1 MLEDARGW
9 LLAQLR
15 AAKPSFIS
23 KKPHFN
29 FISAHSVAFHP
40 AHSANLHLAPTSDF
54 WICGLTLLGSILIYA
69 TAGGQMAYI
78 DALFFASGANTQA
91 GLNTIDVNL
100 LNTFQQ
106 ICLYFFTMTS
116 NPITIHSSVVFLRL
130 YWFEKRF
137 QGVVREARQRRNTMS
152 KSKSRARDELN
163 QAERGRLSVRNIKV
177 MHTNGHRSRMTND
190 GILLDMKEDEDG
202 RISPGSN
209 GFVPVHV
216 TPAHQSS
223 GEQTPDRASEHH
235 DDAHS
240 TDVSQ
245 GRITFAQHV
254 FRSDGTEPE
263 VKLPPPNSPA
273 HLAILERQRN
283 GPEETLRIPN
293 PRDAE
298 RGMKP
303 KRVED
308 NAAPEPEDE
317 RDNSIPHIHVATSG
331 THDMPDG
338 IGNNAARRQTIKIEE
353 PERPR
358 EPERTVKDEI
368 AEEAE
373 VIGRT
378 IFPFSLRKP
387 RLFQKGDKTTHHDD
401 GTLKT
406 PSRGTALTREKVED
420 MPYLSFTPTMGRN
433 SAFPGLTL
441 EQREEL
447 GGIEY
452 RSLRTLAIILL
463 CYFWGFSIFAIT
475 CFLPWIYTG
484 SNAKYAGLVESA
496 GVSKAWWGIF
506 TANSAF
512 NDLGLTLTPDS
523 MNSFNDASFI
533 LMIMS
538 FLIIIG
544 NTGFPIM
551 LRVIIWILS
560 KIVPKRT
567 GLWEELRFLL
577 DHPRRCFTLLFPAGA
592 TWWLFIILIG
602 LNVLDLLFFV
612 LLDLNDNAVS
622 HLPVHVR
629 IVDGIFQ
636 AASTR
641 TAGFSVVNISL
652 LHPAV
657 QVSYMIMMY
666 ISVFPIAISIRRT
679 NVYEEKSLGVYHSP
693 DEDVEGTNENS
704 AWSYVG
710 THLRRQLSF
719 DLWYV
724 FLGLFILAITEGHRI
739 QNKDFDVYSVLFEI
753 VSAYGTVGLSLGYP
767 NVNASLCSQFTT
779 GGKLIMIAMQ
789 IRGRHRGLPYG
800 LDRAVLLPSESRFEK
815 EAEEAHPVLVR
826 SATAAS
832 TGTALSATRSNLR
845 SRRMSTNRGQGNII
859 TQFLHPGPM
868 IPHED
873 SLTNLSRR
881 SRSFGTDERP
891 TMGENMRRRNTE
903 PVDDDTTSTD
913 SEIAAPPRR
922 VVTTPAR

>member
-1 MLEDARGW
+1 MLETARGW
-9 LLAQLR
+9 LLDQLR

-29 FISAHSVAFHP
+29 FISAHY
-40 AHSANLHLAPTSDF
+40 F
-54 WICGLTLLGSILIYA
+54 WIVSLTILGSILIFA
-69 TAGGQMAYI
+69 SAGGQLAYI
-78 DALFFASGANTQA
+78 DALYFASGANTQA
-91 GLNTIDVNL
+91 GLNTVDVNL

-106 ICLYFFTMTS
+106 ACLYFFTMTS

-137 QGVVREARQRRNTMS
+137 QGVVREARQQRRNTIS
-152 KSKSRARDELN
+152 KSKSRARDDLN

-209 GFVPVHV
+209 GFVPVPN
-216 TPAHQSS
+216 TPAHNS
-223 GEQTPDRASEHH
+223 GEHSPARAPETQEETG
-235 DDAHS
+235 
-240 TDVSQ
+240 TDITQ

-263 VKLPPPNSPA
+263 VKLPSPHSPA
-273 HLAILERQRN
+273 HFAILERQRA
-283 GPEETLRIPN
+283 GPDETLRIPN

-298 RGMKP
+298 KGMKP

-308 NAAPEPEDE
+308 DAAPEPEDE
-317 RDNSIPHIHVATSG
+317 RDGSIPHIHVNGGANNLA
-331 THDMPDG
+331 DDV
-338 IGNNAARRQTIKIEE
+338 GNNVHRPQTIKIEE

-358 EPERTVKDEI
+358 DTERTVKDEI
-368 AEEAE
+368 ADEAE

-387 RLFQKGDKTTHHDD
+387 KKFFKGTSSDNGEGSSSDNPLARVRSKTFDTI
-401 GTLKT
+401 
-406 PSRGTALTREKVED
+406 RTALTREKVED

-433 SAFPGLTL
+433 SAFPGLTI

-452 RSLRTLAIILL
+452 RSLRTLAVILL
-463 CYFWGFSIFAIT
+463 CYFWGFSLFAIT
-475 CFLPWIYTG
+475 CFLPWIYTS
-484 SNAKYAGLVESA
+484 SNAKYAAIVENS

-533 LMIMS
+533 LLIMS

-551 LRVIIWILS
+551 LRVVIWILS

-679 NVYEEKSLGVYHSP
+679 NVYEERSLGVYHSP
-693 DEDVEGTNENS
+693 DEDMEGTNENS

-724 FLGLFILAITEGHRI
+724 FLGLFILAITEGKRI

-815 EAEEAHPVLVR
+815 EAAEAQPVLVR

-845 SRRMSTNRGQGNII
+845 SRRMSTNRGQGIF
-859 TQFLHPGPM
+859 TQFLHPGPV

-873 SLTNLSRR
+873 SLTNLPRR
-881 SRSFGTDERP
+881 SRSFGVDERP
-891 TMGENMRRRNTE
+891 PMAEDMRRRNTE
-903 PVDDDTTSTD
+903 PVDDETTDTD
-913 SEIAAPPRR
+913 SDVITAPPRR
-922 VVTTPAR
+922 VVTTPARPAI

>member
-1 MLEDARGW
+1 MLDDARGW
-9 LLAQLR
+9 LLAQLQ

-29 FISAHSVAFHP
+29 FISAHY
-40 AHSANLHLAPTSDF
+40 F
-54 WICGLTLLGSILIYA
+54 WICGLTILGSILIYA
-69 TAGGQMAYI
+69 SAGGQMAYI

-137 QGVVREARQRRNTMS
+137 QTVVREARQRRNTIS
-152 KSKSRARDELN
+152 KSMSRARGDDLN
-163 QAERGRLSVRNIKV
+163 QAERGRSLSVRNIKV
-177 MHTNGHRSRMTND
+177 MHRNGQRTRMTND

-202 RISPGSN
+202 RVSPGSN
-209 GFVPVHV
+209 GFVPIPG
-216 TPAHQSS
+216 TPAHHLST
-223 GEQTPDRASEHH
+223 EQTSDRAPEFQDGSQV
-235 DDAHS
+235 

-245 GRITFAQHV
+245 GRITFARNV

-263 VKLPPPNSPA
+263 VKLPPPSSPA

-283 GPEETLRIPN
+283 GHDEETLRIPN

-308 NAAPEPEDE
+308 GDAPEPEDD
-317 RDNSIPHIHVATSG
+317 RDDPTPHEHSSTSSE
-331 THDMPDG
+331 T
-338 IGNNAARRQTIKIEE
+338 IGAPHGMANELANNPGRRQTIKIEE
-353 PERPR
+353 PQRPR
-358 EPERTVKDEI
+358 DQERTVKEEI

-373 VIGRT
+373 VIGRS
-378 IFPFSLRKP
+378 IFPFSFHRHHKKESQNEPAPENTLTKVRS
-387 RLFQKGDKTTHHDD
+387 RVDTFRSALSRDKVD
-401 GTLKT
+401 
-406 PSRGTALTREKVED
+406 D
-420 MPYLSFTPTMGRN
+420 MPYLSFTPTLGRN
-433 SAFPGLTL
+433 SAFPGLTQD
-441 EQREEL
+441 QREEL

-452 RSLRTLAIILL
+452 RSLRTLAVILL
-463 CYFWGFSIFAIT
+463 CYFWGFSLFAIT
-475 CFLPWIYTG
+475 CFLPWVHTS
-484 SNAKYAGLVESA
+484 SNDKYGNVIESA

-523 MNSFNDASFI
+523 MNSFNDVPFI

-544 NTGFPIM
+544 NTGFPVM
-551 LRVIIWILS
+551 LRFIIWILS
-560 KIVPKRT
+560 KVVPRG
-567 GLWEELRFLL
+567 GLHQELRFLL
-577 DHPRRCFTLLFPAGA
+577 DHPRRCFTLLFPGGA
-592 TWWLFIILIG
+592 TWWLFSILIG

-622 HLPVHVR
+622 HLPVHIR
-629 IVDGIFQ
+629 IVDGLFQ

-641 TAGFSVVNISL
+641 TAGFSVVNISA

-679 NVYEEKSLGVYHSP
+679 NVYEEKSLGVYHHP
-693 DEDVEGTNENS
+693 DEEVEGTNENS
-704 AWSYVG
+704 AMSYVG

-739 QNKDFDVYSVLFEI
+739 QNKDFDVFSVLFEI

-779 GGKLIMIAMQ
+779 GGKLIIIAMQ

-815 EAEEAHPVLVR
+815 EAEEAPLPVLVR

-832 TGTALSATRSNLR
+832 TGTALSASRSHLR
-845 SRRMSTNRGQGNII
+845 SRRQSTNRGNINI
-859 TQFLHPGPM
+859 LTQFLHPGPPM
-868 IPHED
+868 NAHEE
-873 SLTNLSRR
+873 SFSRR
-881 SRSFGTDERP
+881 SRSFEV
-891 TMGENMRRRNTE
+891 GEHHLPIAEEMRRRATE
-903 PVDDDTTSTD
+903 PVEDDTTSTD
-913 SEIAAPPRR
+913 SGIVHPARR
-922 VVTTPAR
+922 VNTTPAR

>member
-1 MLEDARGW
+1 MLGASRGW

-29 FISAHSVAFHP
+29 FISAHYI
-40 AHSANLHLAPTSDF
+40 
-54 WICGLTLLGSILIYA
+54 WICSLTILGSVLIYA

-137 QGVVREARQRRNTMS
+137 QGIVREARQRRNTMS
-152 KSKSRARDELN
+152 KSKSRARDELS
-163 QAERGRLSVRNIKV
+163 QAEKGRLNVRNIKV

-190 GILLDMKEDEDG
+190 GILLGNKEDEDG
-202 RISPGSN
+202 RVSPGSN
-209 GFVPVHV
+209 GIG
-216 TPAHQSS
+216 PAPAQQSS
-223 GEQTPDRASEHH
+223 RDQTPDRASDHH
-235 DDAHS
+235 PDDAHG

-263 VKLPPPNSPA
+263 VKLPPPHSPA

-317 RDNSIPHIHVATSG
+317 RDDGIPHTRVAAGETSDTSHG
-331 THDMPDG
+331 L
-338 IGNNAARRQTIKIEE
+338 GNNAFRRPTIKIEE

-358 EPERTVKDEI
+358 EPERSVKDEI
-368 AEEAE
+368 ADEAE

-378 IFPFSLRKP
+378 ILPFSLRKP
-387 RLFQKGDKTTHHDD
+387 NLRRKGDEKTRSED
-401 GTLKT
+401 GTSET
-406 PSRGTALTREKVED
+406 PLARVRSRTFDTIRTALTRDKTED

-452 RSLRTLAIILL
+452 RSLRTLAVILL
-463 CYFWGFSIFAIT
+463 CYFWGFSIFAVT
-475 CFLPWIYTG
+475 CFLPWIYTS
-484 SNAKYAGLVESA
+484 SNAKYAGLVESS

-512 NDLGLTLTPDS
+512 NDLGFTLTPDS
-523 MNSFNDASFI
+523 MNSFNDATFI
-533 LMIMS
+533 LLIMS

-551 LRVIIWILS
+551 LRVIIWIMS
-560 KIVPKRT
+560 KIVPKGT

-622 HLPVHVR
+622 HLPVHIRV
-629 IVDGIFQ
+629 VDGIFQ

-679 NVYEEKSLGVYHSP
+679 NVYEEKSLGVYNSP
-693 DEDVEGTNENS
+693 DEDMEGTNENS

-739 QNKDFDVYSVLFEI
+739 QAKDFDIYSVLFEI

-826 SATAAS
+826 SATGAS
-832 TGTALSATRSNLR
+832 TGTALSATRSHLR

-873 SLTNLSRR
+873 SLTDLSRHT
-881 SRSFGTDERP
+881 RSFAANEDP
-891 TMGENMRRRNTE
+891 PMGENMKRRNTE
-903 PVDDDTTSTD
+903 PAEDDITSSD
-913 SEIAAPPRR
+913 SETAGPPRR
-922 VVTTPAR
+922 AFTTPAH

>member
-1 MLEDARGW
+1 MLDDARGW

-29 FISAHSVAFHP
+29 FISAHY
-40 AHSANLHLAPTSDF
+40 F
-54 WICGLTLLGSILIYA
+54 WICGLTILGSILIYA

-137 QGVVREARQRRNTMS
+137 QTVVREARQRRNTIS
-152 KSKSRARDELN
+152 KSMSRARGEDLN
-163 QAERGRLSVRNIKV
+163 QAERGRGLSVRNIKV
-177 MHTNGHRSRMTND
+177 MHRNNQRITND
-190 GILLDMKEDEDG
+190 GIVLDMKDDEDG
-202 RISPGSN
+202 RVSPGSN
-209 GFVPVHV
+209 GFVPIPG
-216 TPAHQSS
+216 TPAHRSS
-223 GEQTPDRASEHH
+223 GEQTPSTVPGSQH
-235 DDAHS
+235 DNHDAH
-240 TDVSQ
+240 DNDPSQ
-245 GRITFAQHV
+245 NRITFASNV

-263 VKLPPPNSPA
+263 VKLPPPSSPA

-283 GPEETLRIPN
+283 DHHEETLRIPN

-308 NAAPEPEDE
+308 GDAPEPEDDE
-317 RDNSIPHIHVATSG
+317 AALHAHSAASG
-331 THDMPDG
+331 ANGM
-338 IGNNAARRQTIKIEE
+338 GNEVGNGGRRQTIKIEE
-353 PERPR
+353 PERPKDQ
-358 EPERTVKDEI
+358 ERARKDEI

-373 VIGRT
+373 VIGRAM
-378 IFPFSLRKP
+378 FPFSFRRHSKKASQSEAGSENPLTKVR
-387 RLFQKGDKTTHHDD
+387 
-401 GTLKT
+401 
-406 PSRGTALTREKVED
+406 SRVDTFRTALSRDKED
-420 MPYLSFTPTMGRN
+420 EMPYLSFTPTLGRN
-433 SAFPGLTL
+433 SAFPGLTQD
-441 EQREEL
+441 QREEL

-452 RSLRTLAIILL
+452 RSLRTLAVILL
-463 CYFWGFSIFAIT
+463 CYFWGFSLFAIA
-475 CFLPWIYTG
+475 CFLPWIHTS
-484 SNAKYAGLVESA
+484 SNDKYGNYVESG
-496 GVSKAWWGIF
+496 GVSKAWWAIF

-523 MNSFNDASFI
+523 MNSFNDATFI
-533 LMIMS
+533 LLIMS

-551 LRVIIWILS
+551 LRFIIWVSS
-560 KIVPKRT
+560 KIVPNG
-567 GLWEELRFLL
+567 GLHQELRFLL

-592 TWWLFIILIG
+592 TWWLFAILMG
-602 LNVLDLLFFV
+602 LNILDLLFFV
-612 LLDLNDNAVS
+612 LLDLHDNAVS
-622 HLPVHVR
+622 HLPVGIR
-629 IVDGIFQ
+629 IVNGLFQ
-636 AASTR
+636 ACATR

-679 NVYEEKSLGVYHSP
+679 NVYEEKSLGVYHHP
-693 DEDVEGTNENS
+693 DEDVEGTNENN
-704 AWSYVG
+704 AMSYVG

-724 FLGLFILAITEGHRI
+724 FLGLFILAITEGNRI
-739 QNKDFDVYSVLFEI
+739 QAKDFDVFSVLFEI

-767 NVNASLCSQFTT
+767 NVNASLCSQFST
-779 GGKLIMIAMQ
+779 GGKLIIIAMQ

-800 LDRAVLLPSESRFEK
+800 LDRAVLLPSEARFEK
-815 EAEEAHPVLVR
+815 EAAEAPLPVLVR
-826 SATAAS
+826 SATGAS
-832 TGTALSATRSNLR
+832 TGTALSASRSHLR
-845 SRRMSTNRGQGNII
+845 SRRQSTNKGNLFSS
-859 TQFLHPGPM
+859 FLHPGPPM
-868 IPHED
+868 LSLDD
-873 SLTNLSRR
+873 SFASRR
-881 SRSFGTDERP
+881 SRSFDV
-891 TMGENMRRRNTE
+891 GEHHLPIAEEMRRRSTT
-903 PVDDDTTSTD
+903 PAVVDDDSTSTD
-913 SEIAAPPRR
+913 TEVVQPRR
-922 VVTTPAR
+922 VNTTR

>member
-1 MLEDARGW
+1 MLEAARGW

-29 FISAHSVAFHP
+29 FISAHY
-40 AHSANLHLAPTSDF
+40 F
-54 WICGLTLLGSILIYA
+54 WICSLTILGSVLIYA

-78 DALFFASGANTQA
+78 DALFFSSGANTQA

-137 QGVVREARQRRNTMS
+137 QGIVRDARLRRNTMS
-152 KSKSRARDELN
+152 KSKTRARDELN

-190 GILLDMKEDEDG
+190 GILLGTKEDEDG

-209 GFVPVHV
+209 GFVPAHAA
-216 TPAHQSS
+216 PAQQSS
-223 GEQTPDRASEHH
+223 RDQTPDGASDRHH
-235 DDAHS
+235 EEAHG
-240 TDVSQ
+240 TDLSQ

-263 VKLPPPNSPA
+263 VKLPPPHSPA

-308 NAAPEPEDE
+308 DAAPEPEDE
-317 RDNSIPHIHVATSG
+317 RDNGAPHMRIEAGETN
-331 THDMPDG
+331 DMLHG
-338 IGNNAARRQTIKIEE
+338 LGNNAARRPTIKIEE
-353 PERPR
+353 PERPK
-358 EPERTVKDEI
+358 EPERSMKDEI

-378 IFPFSLRKP
+378 IFPFSLRKRSP
-387 RLFQKGDKTTHHDD
+387 HGKGDDRTRSEG
-401 GTLKT
+401 GTSET
-406 PSRGTALTREKVED
+406 PLARVRSRTFDTIRTALTRDKVED

-452 RSLRTLAIILL
+452 RSLRTLAVILL
-463 CYFWGFSIFAIT
+463 CYFWGFSVFAVT
-475 CFLPWIYTG
+475 CFLPWIHTS
-484 SNAKYAGLVESA
+484 SNAKYAGIVESS
-496 GVSKAWWGIF
+496 GVSKVWWGIF

-523 MNSFNDASFI
+523 MNSFNDATFI
-533 LMIMS
+533 LMVMS

-560 KIVPKRT
+560 KIVPKGT

-602 LNVLDLLFFV
+602 LTVLDLLFFV

-622 HLPVHVR
+622 HLPVHIR

-693 DEDVEGTNENS
+693 DEDMEGTNENS

-739 QNKDFDVYSVLFEI
+739 QAKDFDVYSVLFEI

-800 LDRAVLLPSESRFEK
+800 LDRAVLLPSEARFEK

-826 SATAAS
+826 SATGAS
-832 TGTALSATRSNLR
+832 TGTALSATRSHLR
-845 SRRMSTNRGQGNII
+845 SRRMSTSRGQGNLI
-859 TQFLHPGPM
+859 TQFLHPGPA

-873 SLTNLSRR
+873 SLTDLSRHTK
-881 SRSFGTDERP
+881 SFATEERP
-891 TMGENMRRRNTE
+891 PMGDNMRRRNTE
-903 PVDDDTTSTD
+903 PVEDDVTS
-913 SEIAAPPRR
+913 SESETAAPPPRR
-922 VVTTPAR
+922 VFTTPAQ

>member
-1 MLEDARGW
+1 MLQDTRGW

-29 FISAHSVAFHP
+29 FISAHY
-40 AHSANLHLAPTSDF
+40 F
-54 WICGLTLLGSILIYA
+54 WICGLSLLGSIMIYA
-69 TAGGQMAYI
+69 SAGGQMAYI

-137 QGVVREARQRRNTMS
+137 QTVVREARLRRNTIS
-152 KSKSRARDELN
+152 KSMSRARGDDLS
-163 QAERGRLSVRNIKV
+163 QAERGRTLSVRHIKV
-177 MHTNGHRSRMTND
+177 MHTNNQHPRITND
-190 GILLDMKEDEDG
+190 GIPLDMKEDDDG

-209 GFVPVHV
+209 GFVPIPGTPSYGDQTPNRLP
-216 TPAHQSS
+216 TPAESAH
-223 GEQTPDRASEHH
+223 EPDP
-235 DDAHS
+235 
-240 TDVSQ
+240 SQ

-263 VKLPPPNSPA
+263 VKLPPPSSPA

-283 GPEETLRIPN
+283 DDNEETLRIPN

-303 KRVED
+303 ERVED
-308 NAAPEPEDE
+308 GDASEPEDD
-317 RDNSIPHIHVATSG
+317 RDGAAPHEHSAGNGTNGMATALAA
-331 THDMPDG
+331 
-338 IGNNAARRQTIKIEE
+338 NAARRQTIKIEE

-358 EPERTVKDEI
+358 EQDRSAKEEI
-368 AEEAE
+368 ADQAEA
-373 VIGRT
+373 VGRA
-378 IFPFSLRKP
+378 IFPFSARMFQRK
-387 RLFQKGDKTTHHDD
+387 DKNKTQDDATTSDD
-401 GTLKT
+401 PLTRVR
-406 PSRGTALTREKVED
+406 SRVDTIRSALTRDKVED
-420 MPYLSFTPTMGRN
+420 MPYLSFTPTLGRN
-433 SAFPGLTL
+433 SAFPGLTQ

-452 RSLRTLAIILL
+452 RSLRTLAVILL
-463 CYFWGFSIFAIT
+463 CYFWGFSLFAIA
-475 CFLPWIYTG
+475 CFLPWIHTS
-484 SNAKYAGLVESA
+484 SNDKYAQIVESA

-533 LMIMS
+533 LMIMW

-544 NTGFPIM
+544 NTGFPVM
-551 LRVIIWILS
+551 LRVVIWILS
-560 KIVPKRT
+560 KIVPRG
-567 GLWEELRFLL
+567 GLHQELRFLL

-592 TWWLFIILIG
+592 TWWLFWILIG
-602 LNVLDLLFFV
+602 LNIVDLLFFV

-622 HLPVHVR
+622 HLPVHIR
-629 IVDGIFQ
+629 IVDGLFQ

-641 TAGFSVVNISL
+641 TAGFSVVNLSL

-679 NVYEEKSLGVYHSP
+679 NVYEEKSLGVYHNP

-704 AWSYVG
+704 AMSYVG

-739 QNKDFDVYSVLFEI
+739 QKKDFDVYSVLFEI
-753 VSAYGTVGLSLGYP
+753 VSAYGTVGLSLGYTG
-767 NVNASLCSQFTT
+767 VNASLCSQFTT
-779 GGKLIMIAMQ
+779 GGKLVMIAMQ

-800 LDRAVLLPSESRFEK
+800 LDRAVLLPSEARMKK
-815 EAEEAHPVLVR
+815 EAEEAQPPILVR
-826 SATAAS
+826 SATGAS
-832 TGTALSATRSNLR
+832 SGTAYSASRSHLR
-845 SRRMSTNRGQGNII
+845 SRRQSTNRGNVNLL
-859 TQFLHPGPM
+859 TQFLHPGPPM
-868 IPHED
+868 NSHED
-873 SLTNLSRR
+873 SFIRR
-881 SRSFGTDERP
+881 SRSFEVGDRP
-891 TMGENMRRRNTE
+891 PHPEDMRRRNTE
-903 PVDDDTTSTD
+903 PMDEDTSSSDTD
-913 SEIAAPPRR
+913 GAPPPRR
-922 VVTTPAR
+922 VYTTPAR

>member
-1 MLEDARGW
+1 MLEAARGW

-15 AAKPSFIS
+15 AAKPSFMS

-29 FISAHSVAFHP
+29 FISAHY
-40 AHSANLHLAPTSDF
+40 F
-54 WICGLTLLGSILIYA
+54 WICGLTILGSILIYA

-106 ICLYFFTMTS
+106 ICLYVFTMTS

-137 QGVVREARQRRNTMS
+137 QGIVREARHRRNTMS

-190 GILLDMKEDEDG
+190 GILLSMKDEDG

-209 GFVPVHV
+209 GFL
-216 TPAHQSS
+216 PAHAQQSS
-223 GEQTPDRASEHH
+223 GDQTPDRASDHHH
-235 DDAHS
+235 DDDAHG

-263 VKLPPPNSPA
+263 VKLPPPHSPA

-308 NAAPEPEDE
+308 DAAPEPEDE
-317 RDNSIPHIHVATSG
+317 RDDGIPRIRVAAGETSG
-331 THDMPDG
+331 MSHG
-338 IGNNAARRQTIKIEE
+338 LGNNASRRPTIKIEE

-358 EPERTVKDEI
+358 DSERSIKDEI
-368 AEEAE
+368 ADEAE

-387 RLFQKGDKTTHHDD
+387 HHRKGEEKARSEEAVSE
-401 GTLKT
+401 T
-406 PSRGTALTREKVED
+406 PLARVRSRTFDTIRTALTRDKVED

-452 RSLRTLAIILL
+452 RSLRTLAVILL
-463 CYFWGFSIFAIT
+463 CYFWGFSIFAVVCLI
-475 CFLPWIYTG
+475 PWIYTS
-484 SNAKYAGLVESA
+484 SNAKYAGLVESS

-523 MNSFNDASFI
+523 MNSFNDATFI

-551 LRVIIWILS
+551 LRVIIWIMS
-560 KIVPKRT
+560 KVVPKGT

-577 DHPRRCFTLLFPAGA
+577 DHPRRCFTLLFPSGA

-622 HLPVHVR
+622 HLPVHTRV
-629 IVDGIFQ
+629 VDGIFQ
-636 AASTR
+636 AAATR
-641 TAGFSVVNISL
+641 TAGFTVVNISL

-693 DEDVEGTNENS
+693 DEDMEGANENS

-724 FLGLFILAITEGHRI
+724 FLGLFILAITEGRRI
-739 QNKDFDVYSVLFEI
+739 QANDFDVYAVLFEI

-800 LDRAVLLPSESRFEK
+800 LDRAVLLPSEARFEK

-826 SATAAS
+826 SATGAS
-832 TGTALSATRSNLR
+832 TGTALSATRSHLR
-845 SRRMSTNRGQGNII
+845 SRRMSTNRGQGNLI
-859 TQFLHPGPM
+859 TQFLHPGPV

-873 SLTNLSRR
+873 SLTNLSRHT
-881 SRSFGTDERP
+881 RSFAADERP
-891 TMGENMRRRNTE
+891 PMGEDMRRRNTE
-903 PVDDDTTSTD
+903 PVEDDTTSSD
-913 SEIAAPPRR
+913 SETAGPPRR
-922 VVTTPAR
+922 VFTTPAH

>member
-29 FISAHSVAFHP
+29 FISAHY
-40 AHSANLHLAPTSDF
+40 F
-54 WICGLTLLGSILIYA
+54 WICSLTILGSILIYA

-137 QGVVREARQRRNTMS
+137 QGIVREARQRRNTMS
-152 KSKSRARDELN
+152 KSKSRARDDLN
-163 QAERGRLSVRNIKV
+163 QAERGRLNVGNIKV
-177 MHTNGHRSRMTND
+177 MHANGRPSRMTND
-190 GILLDMKEDEDG
+190 GILLGTKEDEDG

-209 GFVPVHV
+209 GFIPAHA
-216 TPAHQSS
+216 TPAQQFS
-223 GEQTPDRASEHH
+223 GEQTPDRASEHR
-235 DDAHS
+235 DDAHG
-240 TDVSQ
+240 TDLSQ

-263 VKLPPPNSPA
+263 VNFPPPHSPA

-317 RDNSIPHIHVATSG
+317 RDNGIPHIHVATG
-331 THDMPDG
+331 GAHDMSHG
-338 IGNNAARRQTIKIEE
+338 IGNNAARRPTIKIEE

-358 EPERTVKDEI
+358 EPERTTKDEI
-368 AEEAE
+368 AEQAE

-387 RLFQKGDKTTHHDD
+387 NLHRKGDENPRSED
-401 GTLKT
+401 GTSET
-406 PSRGTALTREKVED
+406 PLARVRSRTFDTIRTALTRDKVED

-452 RSLRTLAIILL
+452 RSLRTLAVILL
-463 CYFWGFSIFAIT
+463 CYFWGFSIFAVT
-475 CFLPWIYTG
+475 CFLPWIYTS
-484 SNAKYAGLVESA
+484 SNAKYAGLVESS

-523 MNSFNDASFI
+523 MNSFNDATFI

-560 KIVPKRT
+560 KVVPKGT

-592 TWWLFIILIG
+592 TWWLFIILVG
-602 LNVLDLLFFV
+602 LSVLDLLFFV

-622 HLPVHVR
+622 HLPVHLRV
-629 IVDGIFQ
+629 VDGIFQ

-693 DEDVEGTNENS
+693 DEDMEGTNENS

-739 QNKDFDVYSVLFEI
+739 QKNDFDVYSVLFEI

-826 SATAAS
+826 SATGAS
-832 TGTALSATRSNLR
+832 TGTALSATRSHLR
-845 SRRMSTNRGQGNII
+845 SRRMSTNRGQGNLI

-868 IPHED
+868 VPHED
-873 SLTNLSRR
+873 SLTDLSRHN
-881 SRSFGTDERP
+881 RSFATDERP
-891 TMGENMRRRNTE
+891 PMGENMRRRNTE
-903 PVDDDTTSTD
+903 PVEDDTTSSD
-913 SEIAAPPRR
+913 SESAAPPRR
-922 VVTTPAR
+922 VFTTPAH

>member
-1 MLEDARGW
+1 MLQDTRGW

-29 FISAHSVAFHP
+29 FISAHY
-40 AHSANLHLAPTSDF
+40 F
-54 WICGLTLLGSILIYA
+54 WICGLTILGSILIYA
-69 TAGGQMAYI
+69 SAGGQMSYI

-106 ICLYFFTMTS
+106 ACLYFFTMTS

-152 KSKSRARDELN
+152 KSKSRARDELS

-177 MHTNGHRSRMTND
+177 MHTNGHHSRMTND
-190 GILLDMKEDEDG
+190 GILLDMKEGEDG

-209 GFVPVHV
+209 AFVPITV
-216 TPAHQSS
+216 TPAQHSPRD
-223 GEQTPDRASEHH
+223 QTPDSASEHN
-235 DDAHS
+235 DEAHS

-245 GRITFAQHV
+245 SRITFAQHV

-263 VKLPPPNSPA
+263 VKIPPPHSPA

-308 NAAPEPEDE
+308 DAAPEPEDE
-317 RDNSIPHIHVATSG
+317 RSRSVPQTDAATG
-331 THDMPDG
+331 GARDLPDAVG
-338 IGNNAARRQTIKIEE
+338 GNGGRRPTIKIAE
-353 PERPR
+353 PERPK
-358 EPERTVKDEI
+358 EPERSVKDEI

-378 IFPFSLRKP
+378 IFPFGLRKP
-387 RLFQKGDKTTHHDD
+387 RLFQKDDKKTHEDDD
-401 GTLKT
+401 GDAA
-406 PSRGTALTREKVED
+406 PENPIARARSRTFDTIRTALTRDQVED

-452 RSLRTLAIILL
+452 RSLRTLAVILL

-475 CFLPWIYTG
+475 CMLPWIYTS
-484 SNAKYAGLVESA
+484 SNARYADVVESA

-551 LRVIIWILS
+551 LRVVIWILS
-560 KIVPKRT
+560 KIVPKHT

-612 LLDLNDNAVS
+612 LLDLHDNAVS

-641 TAGFSVVNISL
+641 TAGFTVVNISL

-693 DEDVEGTNENS
+693 DEDMDGANENS

-724 FLGLFILAITEGHRI
+724 FLGLFILAITEGPRI
-739 QNKDFDVYSVLFEI
+739 QKKDFDVYSVLFEI

-767 NVNASLCSQFTT
+767 NINASLCSQFTT
-779 GGKLIMIAMQ
+779 GGKLIIIAMQ

-815 EAEEAHPVLVR
+815 EAEEAQPVLVR

-832 TGTALSATRSNLR
+832 TGTALSAARSHLR
-845 SRRMSTNRGQGNII
+845 SRRMSTGRGQGNLI

-873 SLTNLSRR
+873 SLSNLSRR
-881 SRSFGTDERP
+881 SRSFGTDDNP
-891 TMGENMRRRNTE
+891 QMGNNMRRRNTE
-903 PVDDDTTSTD
+903 PTEDDTTSSD
-913 SEIAAPPRR
+913 SETAGPPRR
-922 VVTTPAR
+922 VFTTPAR

>member
-1 MLEDARGW
+1 MLETARGW

-29 FISAHSVAFHP
+29 FISAHY
-40 AHSANLHLAPTSDF
+40 F
-54 WICGLTLLGSILIYA
+54 WICSLTILGSILIFA
-69 TAGGQMAYI
+69 TAGGQLAYI
-78 DALFFASGANTQA
+78 DALYFASGANTQA
-91 GLNTIDVNL
+91 GLNTVDVNL

-137 QGVVREARQRRNTMS
+137 QGLVRDARQQRRNTIS
-152 KSKSRARDELN
+152 KSKSSARDDLN
-163 QAERGRLSVRNIKV
+163 QAERGRLNVRNIKV

-209 GFVPVHV
+209 GFVPVPN
-216 TPAHQSS
+216 TPAHDS
-223 GEQTPDRASEHH
+223 GEQSPARAPE
-235 DDAHS
+235 AQEELG
-240 TDVSQ
+240 TDITQ
-245 GRITFAQHV
+245 GRITFAQRV
-254 FRSDGTEPE
+254 LRSDGTEPE
-263 VKLPPPNSPA
+263 VKLPSPHSPA

-298 RGMKP
+298 KGMKP

-308 NAAPEPEDE
+308 DTAPEPEDE
-317 RDNSIPHIHVATSG
+317 GDGSVPRIHVSNGGATKMSD
-331 THDMPDG
+331 DM
-338 IGNNAARRQTIKIEE
+338 GNNVHRPQTIKIEE

-358 EPERTVKDEI
+358 ETERTVKDEI

-373 VIGRT
+373 AIGRT
-378 IFPFSLRKP
+378 IFPFSFRKP
-387 RLFQKGDKTTHHDD
+387 KKFFKGGSDDEGTSENPVARVRSKTFDTI
-401 GTLKT
+401 
-406 PSRGTALTREKVED
+406 RTALTRDKVED

-433 SAFPGLTL
+433 SAFPGLTI

-452 RSLRTLAIILL
+452 RSLRTLAVILI
-463 CYFWGFSIFAIT
+463 CYFWGFSLFAIT
-475 CFLPWIYTG
+475 CLLPWIYSS
-484 SNAKYAGLVESA
+484 SNSKYAAIVENS

-523 MNSFNDASFI
+523 MNSFNDATFI
-533 LMIMS
+533 LLIMS

-551 LRVIIWILS
+551 LRVVIWIMS

-622 HLPVHVR
+622 GLPVHVR

-641 TAGFSVVNISL
+641 TAGFTVVNISL

-657 QVSYMIMMY
+657 QVSYLIMMY

-679 NVYEEKSLGVYHSP
+679 NVYEEKSLGVYHTH
-693 DEDVEGTNENS
+693 DEDMEGTNENS

-724 FLGLFILAITEGHRI
+724 FLGLFILAITEGKKI

-767 NVNASLCSQFTT
+767 NVNASLCSQFST

-800 LDRAVLLPSESRFEK
+800 LDRAVILPSESRFEK
-815 EAEEAHPVLVR
+815 EAAEAQPVLVR

-845 SRRMSTNRGQGNII
+845 SRRMSTNRGQGNIF

-881 SRSFGTDERP
+881 SRSFGVDEHP
-891 TMGENMRRRNTE
+891 PMGEDMRRRNTE
-903 PVDDDTTSTD
+903 PVDDETTETD
-913 SEIAAPPRR
+913 SDVNTAAPRR
-922 VVTTPAR
+922 AVTTPAR

>member
-29 FISAHSVAFHP
+29 FISAHY
-40 AHSANLHLAPTSDF
+40 F

-69 TAGGQMAYI
+69 SAGGQMTYI

-137 QGVVREARQRRNTMS
+137 QGVVREARHRRNTIS

-177 MHTNGHRSRMTND
+177 MHTNGHRSRLTND
-190 GILLDMKEDEDG
+190 GILLDMKEDQDG

-209 GFVPVHV
+209 GFVPPSHTTVQRSEEH
-216 TPAHQSS
+216 TPEN
-223 GEQTPDRASEHH
+223 GSEHH
-235 DDAHS
+235 DDAHG
-240 TDVSQ
+240 TDISQ

-263 VKLPPPNSPA
+263 VKLPPPSSPA

-283 GPEETLRIPN
+283 GQEETLRIPN

-308 NAAPEPEDE
+308 DAAPEPEDD
-317 RDNSIPHIHVATSG
+317 RDDTTLHVHVANSG
-331 THDMPDG
+331 ANELSDG
-338 IGNNAARRQTIKIEE
+338 IGNNWNRRPTIKIEE

-358 EPERTVKDEI
+358 EPDRSVKEEI
-368 AEEAE
+368 ADEAE
-373 VIGRT
+373 VIRRT
-378 IFPFSLRKP
+378 ILPFSFRKP
-387 RLFQKGDKTTHHDD
+387 RIFQHGDKTTHHDD
-401 GTLKT
+401 DNASEN
-406 PSRGTALTREKVED
+406 PVARVRSRTFDNIRTALTRDKVED

-475 CFLPWIYTG
+475 CLLPWIYTS
-484 SNAKYAGLVESA
+484 SNAKYADIVESS

-512 NDLGLTLTPDS
+512 NDLGLTLTSDS

-533 LMIMS
+533 LLIMS

-560 KIVPKRT
+560 KIVPKGT

-641 TAGFSVVNISL
+641 TAGFSVVNISV

-693 DEDVEGTNENS
+693 DEDMEGTNENS

-739 QNKDFDVYSVLFEI
+739 QQKDFDVYSVLFEI

-779 GGKLIMIAMQ
+779 GGKLIIIAMQ

-815 EAEEAHPVLVR
+815 EAAEAQPVLVR

-845 SRRMSTNRGQGNII
+845 SRRMSSNRGQGNII

-868 IPHED
+868 IPHDD
-873 SLTNLSRR
+873 SFTDLSRR
-881 SRSFGTDERP
+881 SRSFGVDERP
-891 TMGENMRRRNTE
+891 PMGEDMRRRNTE
-903 PVDDDTTSTD
+903 PVEDDTTSTD
-913 SEIAAPPRR
+913 SEIATLPRR
-922 VVTTPAR
+922 VLSTPAH

>member
-9 LLAQLR
+9 LLVQLR

-29 FISAHSVAFHP
+29 FISAHY
-40 AHSANLHLAPTSDF
+40 F
-54 WICGLTLLGSILIYA
+54 WICGLTILGSILIYA
-69 TAGGQMAYI
+69 TAGGQMPYI

-137 QGVVREARQRRNTMS
+137 QGVVREARLRRNTMS
-152 KSKSRARDELN
+152 KSKSRARDELS

-202 RISPGSN
+202 RLSPGSN
-209 GFVPVHV
+209 GFVPAHV
-216 TPAHQSS
+216 TPPHQSP

-317 RDNSIPHIHVATSG
+317 REGTIPHIHVATSG
-331 THDMPDG
+331 TNDMPDG
-338 IGNNAARRQTIKIEE
+338 IGNNAARRPTIKIEE
-353 PERPR
+353 PERPK
-358 EPERTVKDEI
+358 EPQRTVKDEI
-368 AEEAE
+368 VDEAE

-387 RLFQKGDKTTHHDD
+387 RAFQKGDKTTHHDD
-401 GTLKT
+401 GTSPNPLAKVR
-406 PSRGTALTREKVED
+406 SRTFDTIKTALTREKVED

-475 CFLPWIYTG
+475 CTLPWIYTS
-484 SNAKYAGLVESA
+484 SNAKYASLIESS

-533 LMIMS
+533 LLIMS

-641 TAGFSVVNISL
+641 TAGFTVVNISL

-693 DEDVEGTNENS
+693 DEDMEGTNENS

-767 NVNASLCSQFTT
+767 NVNASLCSQFST
-779 GGKLIMIAMQ
+779 GGKLIIIAMQ

-891 TMGENMRRRNTE
+891 PMGENMRRRNTE
-903 PVDDDTTSTD
+903 PADDDTTSTD
-913 SEIAAPPRR
+913 TEAAAPPRR
-922 VVTTPAR
+922 VLTTPAR

>member
-1 MLEDARGW
+1 MLDDARGW

-29 FISAHSVAFHP
+29 FISAHY
-40 AHSANLHLAPTSDF
+40 L
-54 WICGLTLLGSILIYA
+54 WICGLTLLGSILMYA
-69 TAGGQMAYI
+69 TAGGQMPYI

-137 QGVVREARQRRNTMS
+137 QTVVREARLRRNTIS
-152 KSKSRARDELN
+152 KSMSRARGDDLS
-163 QAERGRLSVRNIKV
+163 QLERGRNQDFNRHNIKIV
-177 MHTNGHRSRMTND
+177 HGNGQSNRITND
-190 GILLDMKEDEDG
+190 GILLDMKDEDDG
-202 RISPGSN
+202 RVSPGSN
-209 GFVPVHV
+209 GFVPIPG
-216 TPAHQSS
+216 TPAYRS
-223 GEQTPDRASEHH
+223 GEHTPNTIPESH
-235 DDAHS
+235 DGTHDA
-240 TDVSQ
+240 DPSQ

-263 VKLPPPNSPA
+263 VKLPPPSSPA

-283 GPEETLRIPN
+283 GHDEETLRIPN

-308 NAAPEPEDE
+308 GDAPEPEDD
-317 RDNSIPHIHVATSG
+317 RDYGSHDHSAIG
-331 THDMPDG
+331 TNG
-338 IGNNAARRQTIKIEE
+338 TANGLGAGGRRQTIKIEE

-358 EPERTVKDEI
+358 DQERHVKEEV

-373 VIGRT
+373 VIRRA
-378 IFPFSLRKP
+378 IFPFSFR
-387 RLFQKGDKTTHHDD
+387 RFRRNNDKRDQHDD
-401 GTLKT
+401 STTET
-406 PSRGTALTREKVED
+406 PLTKVRSRVDTIRSAWTRDKVED
-420 MPYLSFTPTMGRN
+420 MPYLSFTPTLGRN
-433 SAFPGLTL
+433 SAFPGLTQ

-452 RSLRTLAIILL
+452 RSLRTLAVILL
-463 CYFWGFSIFAIT
+463 GYFWGFSLFAVA
-475 CFLPWIYTG
+475 CFLPWIYTS
-484 SNAKYAGLVESA
+484 SNDKYVKIVESA

-523 MNSFNDASFI
+523 MNSFNDVPFI
-533 LMIMS
+533 LMIMW

-544 NTGFPIM
+544 NTGFPVM
-551 LRVIIWILS
+551 LRVIIWVLS
-560 KIVPKRT
+560 KVVPKG
-567 GLWEELRFLL
+567 GLHQELRFLL

-592 TWWLFIILIG
+592 TWWLFWILIG
-602 LNVLDLLFFV
+602 LNVVDLLFFV

-622 HLPVHVR
+622 HLPVHLR
-629 IVDGIFQ
+629 IVDGLFQ

-641 TAGFSVVNISL
+641 TAGFSVVNLSL

-679 NVYEEKSLGVYHSP
+679 NVYEEKSLGVYHNP
-693 DEDVEGTNENS
+693 DDDMEGTNENS
-704 AWSYVG
+704 AMSYVG

-739 QNKDFDVYSVLFEI
+739 QAKDFDVYSVLFEI

-767 NVNASLCSQFTT
+767 NVNASLCSQFST
-779 GGKLIMIAMQ
+779 GGKLIIIAMQ

-815 EAEEAHPVLVR
+815 EAGEQPPVL
-826 SATAAS
+826 
-832 TGTALSATRSNLR
+832 
-845 SRRMSTNRGQGNII
+845 
-859 TQFLHPGPM
+859 
-868 IPHED
+868 
-873 SLTNLSRR
+873 SLP
-881 SRSFGTDERP
+881 FE
-891 TMGENMRRRNTE
+891 
-903 PVDDDTTSTD
+903 VKTTKH
-913 SEIAAPPRR
+913 
-922 VVTTPAR
+922 